1 MASEAPTETKTKLKL
16 DPPEALQAI
25 APAEAVGLVPLKVE
39 ETSELDSKVAKFVD
53 ELAALDSNSPE
64 FGKKVDQLTAMGR
77 KEIAEAAGASN
88 RFLDRPVKAIDKD
101 TGIGADLTELRRTVE
116 SLDPK
121 EATKTRKLL
130 GIIPFGNRVDRYF
143 DKYRSSQTHISKIL
157 GSLANGKDELL
168 MDNAAIDTERA
179 NLWKTMHKLEQMIHI
194 SKALD
199 PKEAGRAMTTRK
211 FLGIIPFGNRVNHYF
226 DKYRSSQT
234 HISAILNRLANG
246 KDELLMD
253 NAAID
258 TERASLWKTM
268 HKLEQMIHISKTLDK
283 TLEDKA
289 NELDATD
296 PAKAKAI
303 RETALFYTRQRTTD
317 LLTQMAVTV
326 QGYLA
331 LDLVKKNNVELV
343 KGVDRASTTTVS
355 ALRTAV
361 TVASAMSN
369 QRLVLEQIG
378 ALNTTTANMIDT
390 TGELLKTQSSAI
402 HEQAASSTIPLET
415 LQRAFQN
422 IYDTMDS
429 IDAFKLAALANMK
442 QTVATLGTEVEKSKG
457 YIARAEGVAQGRLE
471 NNSSPFE
478 ALESK

>member
-1 MASEAPTETKTKLKL
+1 MASEPATETKTATKLKL
-16 DPPEALQAI
+16 DPPEALQPI
-25 APAEAVGLVPLKVE
+25 AAHEATGLVPLKAD
-39 ETSELDSKVAKFVD
+39 ETTELDQKVAKFVE
-53 ELAALDSNSPE
+53 ELAALDSNSPD

-88 RFLDRPVKAIDKD
+88 RFLDRPVKAIDAD

-116 SLDPK
+116 DLDPR
-121 EATKTRKLL
+121 E
-130 GIIPFGNRVDRYF
+130 
-143 DKYRSSQTHISKIL
+143 
-157 GSLANGKDELL
+157 NGKTL
-168 MDNAAIDTERA
+168 
-179 NLWKTMHKLEQMIHI
+179 
-194 SKALD
+194 
-199 PKEAGRAMTTRK
+199 TTRK
-211 FLGIIPFGNRVNHYF
+211 FLGIIPFGRRINHYF

-234 HISAILNRLANG
+234 HISAILGRLANG

-258 TERASLWKTM
+258 TERAGLWKTM
-268 HKLEQMIHISKTLDK
+268 HRLEQMIHISKTLDGQ
-283 TLEDKA
+283 LEDKA
-289 NELDATD
+289 NELDATE

-361 TVASAMSN
+361 TVAQAMTN
-369 QRLVLEQIG
+369 QKLVLEQVT
-378 ALNTTTANMIDT
+378 ALNTTTANMIDA
-390 TGELLKTQSSAI
+390 TGELLKTQTGAI

-422 IYDTMDS
+422 IYDTMDQ
-429 IDAFKLAALANMK
+429 IDQFKLAALANMK
-442 QTVATLGTEVEKSKG
+442 QTVDTLGTEVEKSKG
-457 YIARAEGVAQGRLE
+457 YIARAEGVSQGKL
-471 NNSSPFE
+471 SGPTSPF
-478 ALESK
+478 APIESK

>member
-1 MASEAPTETKTKLKL
+1 MATEATTETKTDTKLKL
-16 DPPEALQAI
+16 DPPEALNPI
-25 APAEAVGLVPLKVE
+25 AASDASGLVPLKTE
-39 ETSELDSKVAKFVD
+39 ETTELEKRVTQFVD
-53 ELAALDSNSPE
+53 ELAALDANSPE

-130 GIIPFGNRVDRYF
+130 GIIPLGNRVDRYF

-179 NLWKTMHKLEQMIHI
+179 GLWKTMHKLEQMIHI

-199 PKEAGRAMTTRK
+199 K
-211 FLGIIPFGNRVNHYF
+211 
-226 DKYRSSQT
+226 Q
-234 HISAILNRLANG
+234 
-246 KDELLMD
+246 
-253 NAAID
+253 
-258 TERASLWKTM
+258 
-268 HKLEQMIHISKTLDK
+268 LD
-283 TLEDKA
+283 DKA

-303 RETALFYTRQRTTD
+303 RESALFYTRQRTTD

-361 TVASAMSN
+361 TVAQAMTN
-369 QRLVLEQIG
+369 QKLVLQQIT
-378 ALNTTTANMIDT
+378 ALNTTTAGMIDS
-390 TGELLKTQSSAI
+390 TGEMLRTQTGAI

-422 IYDTMDS
+422 IYETMDQ
-429 IDAFKLAALANMK
+429 IDRFKLQALDSMK
-442 QTVATLGTEVEKSKG
+442 QTVNTLSQEVEKSKG
-457 YIARAEGVAQGRLE
+457 YIARAEGVNQAKLE
-471 NNSSPFE
+471 AAPSSLTPI
-478 ALESK
+478 ESK

>member
-1 MASEAPTETKTKLKL
+1 MASEPEGATATTTATATKIKL
-16 DPPEALQAI
+16 DPPDALQPLA
-25 APAEAVGLVPLKVE
+25 AQEASGLVPLKTE
-39 ETSELDSKVAKFVD
+39 ETSELDQKVAKFVE
-53 ELAALDSNSPE
+53 ELAALDSNSPD

-88 RFLDRPVKAIDKD
+88 RFLDRPVKAIDSD

-116 SLDPK
+116 ELDPK
-121 EATKTRKLL
+121 E
-130 GIIPFGNRVDRYF
+130 N
-143 DKYRSSQTHISKIL
+143 SK
-157 GSLANGKDELL
+157 SL
-168 MDNAAIDTERA
+168 
-179 NLWKTMHKLEQMIHI
+179 
-194 SKALD
+194 S
-199 PKEAGRAMTTRK
+199 TRK
-211 FLGIIPFGNRVNHYF
+211 FLGIIPFGRRINNYF

-234 HISAILNRLANG
+234 HISAILSRLANG

-258 TERASLWKTM
+258 TERAGLWKTM
-268 HKLEQMIHISKTLDK
+268 HRLEQMIHISKSLDQK
-283 TLEDKA
+283 LEDKA

-361 TVASAMSN
+361 TVAQAMTN
-369 QRLVLEQIG
+369 QKLVLEQVN

-390 TGELLKTQSSAI
+390 TGEMLRTQTGAI

-422 IYDTMDS
+422 IYDTMDQ
-429 IDAFKLAALANMK
+429 IDHFKIAALANMK
-442 QTVATLGTEVEKSKG
+442 QTVDTLGKEVEKSKG
-457 YIARAEGVAQGRLE
+457 YIARAEGVAQNKLE
-471 NNSSPFE
+471 STTSPFTPI
-478 ALESK
+478 ESK